1 MTTFETDGFLSA
13 EISGF
18 ERTIAARYAKK
29 FELAAETN
37 RLTHR
42 VMYSI
47 KPHSEHVPDLML
59 AALLIRQASSF
70 QGFLILLSK
79 GLETQAQVLLRNLA
93 EMMSLSMSY
102 PKIVSRVKSLEA
114 IVKDKQSRGEDVD
127 EKTNEHW
134 WHMKPCS
141 VVPCCRRPVTLR
153 ADCGRCIMI
162 CLQMRQDLLSGRMFC
177 VNICLHVVF
186 RASRFLADAS

>member
-1 MTTFETDGFLSA
+1 MNVWRGIMTTFETDGFLSA

-18 ERTIAARYAKK
+18 ERTIAARYSKK
-29 FELAAETN
+29 LELATETN

-93 EMMSLSMSY
+93 EMMFITGAIRKDQEFVTQYVLSED
-102 PKIVSRVKSLEA
+102 VSRVKSLEA
-114 IVKDKQSRGEDVD
+114 IVKDKQSRGEDVN
-127 EKTNEHW
+127 EKTKE
-134 WHMKPCS
+134 
-141 VVPCCRRPVTLR
+141 
-153 ADCGRCIMI
+153 
-162 CLQMRQDLLSGRMFC
+162 
-177 VNICLHVVF
+177 
-186 RASRFLADAS
+186 